1 MENKIESRTDKLASQ
16 PKNNPDDEFL
26 GDLNDEI
33 AGAISKKIGQ
43 ATDQDNDNSPI
54 NPADITSAQQP
65 SKAKLDDQEYEQLY
79 SRLQERVDAA
89 INALADVK
97 TDLECLLA
105 SDISHAFANSE
116 QIHTSYN
123 SNHRGIT
130 TDSYNAVT
138 KAISDLKFNFKS
150 LW

>member
-1 MENKIESRTDKLASQ
+1 MENKLESHTDKLASQ
-16 PKNNPDDEFL
+16 PNDRRTDDDKL
-26 GDLNDEI
+26 DLNDAVI
-33 AGAISKKIGQ
+33 GVTAKAI
-43 ATDQDNDNSPI
+43 DQDDDSLGDTKDV
-54 NPADITSAQQP
+54 AGAQQP
-65 SKAKLDDQEYEQLY
+65 SNAKLDDQEYEQIY
-79 SRLQERVDAA
+79 SRLQERVDTA
-89 INALADVK
+89 INALADVN
-97 TDLECLLA
+97 TDLEYLLA

-150 LW
+150 KSLW

>member
-1 MENKIESRTDKLASQ
+1 MENKLESRTNKLEVQ

-26 GDLNDEI
+26 GNLNE
-33 AGAISKKIGQ
+33 AISGAVKKPI
-43 ATDQDNDNSPI
+43 DQDNDKSSI
-54 NPADITSAQQP
+54 DEEDVAGAQQP
-65 SKAKLDDQEYEQLY
+65 SNAKLDDQEYEQIY
-79 SRLQERVDAA
+79 SRLQERVDTA
-89 INALADVK
+89 INALADVN
-97 TDLECLLA
+97 TDLEYLLA

-150 LW
+150 KSLW

>member
-1 MENKIESRTDKLASQ
+1 MKDKIESRTDKLVSQ
-16 PKNNPDDEFL
+16 PKNSPDDEFL
-26 GDLNDEI
+26 GVLNETLS
-33 AGAISKKIGQ
+33 GAVKKP
-43 ATDQDNDNSPI
+43 TDRVENNSPI
-54 NPADITSAQQP
+54 NPADITSVQQP
-65 SKAKLDDQEYEQLY
+65 SNAKLDDQEYEQIY
-79 SRLQERVDAA
+79 SRLQERVDTA

>member
-1 MENKIESRTDKLASQ
+1 MEDKIESRTDKLASQ
-16 PKNNPDDEFL
+16 PDDRRADDDTL
-26 GDLNDEI
+26 DLND
-33 AGAISKKIGQ
+33 AVIGVTAK
-43 ATDQDNDNSPI
+43 ATDQDRDNSSHDA
-54 NPADITSAQQP
+54 ADITSAQQP
-65 SKAKLDDQEYEQLY
+65 SNAKLDDQEYEQLY
-79 SRLQERVDAA
+79 SRLQQRVDTA

>member
-1 MENKIESRTDKLASQ
+1 MEDKIESRTDKLTPQ
-16 PKNNPDDEFL
+16 PNDHRDEEFL
-26 GDLNDEI
+26 GDLNE
-33 AGAISKKIGQ
+33 ALSGAVTK

-54 NPADITSAQQP
+54 NPADITRLQQP
-65 SKAKLDDQEYEQLY
+65 SNAKLGDQEYEQLY
-79 SRLQERVDAA
+79 SRLQQRVDAA

-150 LW
+150 TSLW